1 MRPHWDNCITH
12 FDEAVTTF
20 VADYF
25 GDDDRT
31 CLLVAGAGF
40 DPRARHVAELLS
52 AVMGARLEALFI
64 REDRLDVAQDLKDAA
79 AENESA
85 LRTLVPRCDV
95 EHVAVFAEDLAPVGG
110 ARISRLLTQR
120 PWPNV
125 TDVVLDLSAL
135 SVGIGFP
142 AAKLLLEM
150 CEALPHVSFHLM
162 VTSNPEL
169 DAQIIGE
176 PSAGAVTIR
185 GFAGAPVVSAE
196 LPLAQVWLP
205 QLAPRKQLV
214 LQKINA
220 GGSGYKVCPI
230 LPFPARD
237 PRRADALLAEYEPE
251 LRNEWQVDSRDL
263 IYVSER
269 NPLDTYR
276 TVSVLKQ
283 RYDATFEQV
292 YTPQIILSPVGSK
305 VMAAGA
311 LMAAIEHNLVVRH
324 VESLRYEFDRDASAA
339 AAGPDMIVHVWLHGP
354 VYAGYFPPP
363 LAPEASAD
371 VPTDSDA

>member
-12 FDEAVTTF
+12 FDEAVDAF
-20 VADYF
+20 IADYF
-25 GDDDRT
+25 AAENRS

-40 DPRARHVAELLS
+40 DPRTLLVAKRLS
-52 AVMGARLEALFI
+52 AALGDRLEGLFI
-64 REDRLDVAQDLKDAA
+64 REDRLDVALDLKDAA
-79 AENESA
+79 AKNEQV
-85 LRTLVPRCDV
+85 LRRLVPRCDV
-95 EHVAVFAEDLAPVGG
+95 EHVAIFAEDLAPVGG
-110 ARISRLLTQR
+110 ARISRLLNQR
-120 PWPNV
+120 TWPHV

-142 AAKLLLEM
+142 AARLLLEK
-150 CEALPHVSFHLM
+150 CEILPQTSFHLM

-169 DAQIIGE
+169 DDRIIGE
-176 PSAGAVTIR
+176 PSANAMTIR
-185 GFAGAPVVSAE
+185 GFAGHPVVSAE
-196 LPLAQVWLP
+196 LPPARVWLP

-251 LRNEWQVDSRDL
+251 MRNEWQVDSRDL

-276 TVSVLKQ
+276 TVSTLKQ
-283 RYDATFEQV
+283 RYDATFAQV

-311 LMAAIEHNLVVRH
+311 LMAAIEHNLVVRY
-324 VESLRYEFDRDASAA
+324 VESLRYDFDRDTSMAN
-339 AAGPDMIVHVWLHGP
+339 AGPDMIVHVWLHGP
-354 VYAGYFPPP
+354 VYAGYFASPLPPT
-363 LAPEASAD
+363 APPGAPAE
-371 VPTDSDA
+371 SDA